1 MSQREHAVCVGG
13 RDIFLGHAFGDRQG
27 ASKGA
32 VVPLLPDRLS
42 LLGGLFLLLL
52 LVEAQCDAVVLDF
65 HLELVLLLLLSR
77 RPWAKTSCSHLGGR
91 PSCKSS
97 GQQRPCEG
105 PQKYGRRSL
114 VRGGPSC
121 LLLLLLWL
129 CFVLL
134 LFVRSSLV
142 RVFVIAWLVG
152 CSSKVAVRLLNY
164 DPLSQ

>member
-1 MSQREHAVCVGG
+1 MPLSL
-13 RDIFLGHAFGDRQG
+13 ISTLSLSLGTPGNLRARRTC
-27 ASKGA
+27 
-32 VVPLLPDRLS
+32 LLP
-42 LLGGLFLLLL
+42 
-52 LVEAQCDAVVLDF
+52 
-65 HLELVLLLLLSR
+65 LSR
-77 RPWAKTSCSHLGGR
+77 RLWAKTSCSHLGGR

-97 GQQRPCEG
+97 GQQRHHEG

-121 LLLLLLWL
+121 LLLLLLWLL

-152 CSSKVAVRLLNY
+152 CSSK
-164 DPLSQ
+164 